1 MVNSTVP
8 PPSGGPPHD
17 RRGGVYLVVGVLVAI
32 ALAAGLLFYTPPA
45 ERTDQATQP
54 DREMERTINPAPDQP
69 RIPAV
74 PREEPPPQTLPQ
86 TPPARE

>member
-17 RRGGVYLVVGVLVAI
+17 RKGGVFLVVGVLVAI
-32 ALAAGLLFYTPPA
+32 ALAAGLLFYTPPS

-54 DREMERTINPAPDQP
+54 DRTMERTINPTPDQP
-69 RIPAV
+69 RTPAI
-74 PREEPPPQTLPQ
+74 PREMPPRETPIN
-86 TPPARE
+86 PPARE